1 MRVCDGGRRQ
11 EKHVRIAGRTRGR
24 LSIAQ
29 EADAVRRRSILVA
42 RVQPAMGCRVIPA
55 LYDVVL
61 IASTGERWVLTGHER
76 IQSGPLAHEYA
87 VAQTWIL
94 EPAAVQ
100 DLIDVEFKWSQA
112 QGKVSELERQ
122 LRGLAE
128 PKPPA

>member
-24 LSIAQ
+24 LSVGQ
-29 EADAVRRRSILVA
+29 EADAVRHRSLLVA
-42 RVQPAMGCRVIPA
+42 RVHPAAGFRAIPA

-61 IASTGERWVLTGHER
+61 IASTGERWILTGHER

-94 EPAAVQ
+94 EPAV
-100 DLIDVEFKWSQA
+100 V
-112 QGKVSELERQ
+112 
-122 LRGLAE
+122 
-128 PKPPA
+128 